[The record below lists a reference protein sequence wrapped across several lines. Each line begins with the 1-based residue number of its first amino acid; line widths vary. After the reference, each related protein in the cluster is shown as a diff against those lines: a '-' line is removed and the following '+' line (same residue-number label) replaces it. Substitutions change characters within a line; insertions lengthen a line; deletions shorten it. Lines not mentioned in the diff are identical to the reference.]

1 MEGVLEGVR
10 VHGHGQRNARRHVAH
25 HLLHR
30 GLGLGGDRG
39 HDLLHVGFH
48 GRLQGCGDLRRH
60 LLLQGV
66 GVDDLRRVLPHNGL
80 QLGALGVG
88 LQRRLRQR
96 LEVRRRARR
105 RGLGIGGAEGLG
117 VAGQRRAH
125 HLAHGVAVEGG
136 GHIQVQRTCI
146 EPGHRRQIARRHP
159 LAQRARVHV
168 QLRLIEL
175 EGVLQR
181 LLVDAEQVLHRE
193 IRARFLFLGELL
205 AVEHVDGRVIQLLLH
220 DGGLGG
226 LLDQMA
232 RQLGRVVDA
241 HRKRRGLRVRSRLHN
256 ADDLQLLAGVHEPL
270 HVLLVAGFVD
280 PDLVLLVIGV
290 EVGGGHHLQRHAHD
304 VVVGEGE
311 VVVGAFHVFLVHK
324 LVDHILQHRM
334 VAQAQRV
341 AHQIGNRAVRRQHDD
356 ALVVGGRPPARL
368 HVVLLFH
375 NGGVA
380 HHLAEH
386 IGGVHGRHERVGRT
400 GAHTEG
406 GERRVRIDLA
416 HPVLG
421 VAVED
426 LGHHVVG
433 VLDGVHVAVDVAAV
447 LVEEQLERGEV
458 VVLQACEHIGDH
470 ARLGHVA
477 VGGRVVLVPV
487 LATLKAHFRKR
498 VVAGAL
504 ARRISPVARA
514 PIGGHAHERRHV
526 EARGHDLQRVHR
538 QRLLLGALDVVV
550 HAVGEREY
558 GRNADDADGAGEG
571 RHDGAALLGHK
582 VVRRQRERRGKAHR
596 GLADGLARGVHL
608 LFRGEVGIGIRAD
621 DAVGEVHRARGVL
634 GRQLRVVGDHDD
646 QAILGDLREQVHD
659 LHGSMGIQGAGGLV
673 GQHDLRVVDER
684 AGNGHPLHLAAREL
698 ARLLVQVLGQ
708 AHGCQGL
715 LGAARALGLPH
726 ARERQRQL
734 HVLQDGLV
742 RNEIVALEHEPDA
755 VVAEGV
761 PVAILV
767 AVGGDAVDDHV
778 AGVVVIQ
785 AAHHVQKRRL
795 ARARRAQN
803 RHELV
808 VAERDGDVVQ
818 GHLGE
823 VARRVGLADIL
834 ELQHA
839 RIPFPSILGSH
850 YEGAAVR
857 AAWRFR

>member
-48 GRLQGCGDLRRH
+48 GRFQGCGDLRCH

-66 GVDDLRRVLPHNGL
+66 GIDDLRRVLPHNGL

-582 VVRRQRERRGKAHR
+582 VVRRQRERREKAHR

>member
-1 MEGVLEGVR
+1 MEGVLESAGI
-10 VHGHGQRNARRHVAH
+10 HGHGQRNARRHVAH

-48 GRLQGCGDLRRH
+48 GRFQGCGDLRCH

-66 GVDDLRRVLPHNGL
+66 GIDDLRRVLPHNGL

-146 EPGHRRQIARRHP
+146 EPGHRRQIVSRHP

-241 HRKRRGLRVRSRLHN
+241 HGKRRGLRVRPRLHD
-256 ADDLQLLAGVHEPL
+256 ADDFQLLAGVHEPL

-304 VVVGEGE
+304 LVVGERE
-311 VVVGAFHVFLVHK
+311 VVVGAFHVLLVHE
-324 LVDHILQHRM
+324 LVDHVLQHR
-334 VAQAQRV
+334 VIAQPQGI
-341 AHQIGNRAVRRQHDD
+341 AHQIGHRAVRGQHHD

-406 GERRVRIDLA
+406 GERRVRVDLA

-458 VVLQACEHIGDH
+458 VVLQAREHVGDH
-470 ARLGHVA
+470 TRLGHLA

-514 PIGGHAHERRHV
+514 PIDGHAHERRHV

-558 GRNADDADGAGEG
+558 GRDADDADGAGEG

-582 VVRRQRERRGKAHR
+582 VVRRQRERREKAHR

-726 ARERQRQL
+726 ARQRQCQL

-742 RNEIVALEHEPDA
+742 RNEIVALEHEPYA

-785 AAHHVQKRRL
+785 AAHHVQKRCL

-857 AAWRFR
+857 AVWRFR

>member
-1 MEGVLEGVR
+1 MEGVLESAGI
-10 VHGHGQRNARRHVAH
+10 HGHGQRNARRHVAH

-48 GRLQGCGDLRRH
+48 GRFQGCGDLRCH

-66 GVDDLRRVLPHNGL
+66 GIDDLRRVLPHNGL

>member
-1 MEGVLEGVR
+1 M
-10 VHGHGQRNARRHVAH
+10 
-25 HLLHR
+25 
-30 GLGLGGDRG
+30 
-39 HDLLHVGFH
+39 
-48 GRLQGCGDLRRH
+48 
-60 LLLQGV
+60 
-66 GVDDLRRVLPHNGL
+66 
-80 QLGALGVG
+80 GVG